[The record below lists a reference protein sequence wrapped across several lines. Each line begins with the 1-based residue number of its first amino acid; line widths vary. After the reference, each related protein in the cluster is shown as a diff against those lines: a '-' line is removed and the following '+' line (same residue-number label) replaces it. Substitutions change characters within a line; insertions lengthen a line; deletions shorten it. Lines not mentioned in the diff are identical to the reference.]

1 MHLLQV
7 SEAEQAATEGTSDER
22 VLHGK
27 LWVLLVAEWIP
38 ALCCIGRIHSPATS
52 VDEAAACRGQ
62 VVQALQQLKAAAPL
76 LAEEEF
82 AAPLELV
89 RQAAPPAC
97 MIVWLDSKA
106 ACRLH
111 SAASAAP
118 ASTAAAQLLC
128 YGCDLAV
135 RALLKKHSGNLPCCR
150 AVDGGQNPDL
160 STRDLFIKGLQANQA
175 AKGKVQ
181 AVQGLR

>member
-38 ALCCIGRIHSPATS
+38 ALCCIGRSHFPATP

-97 MIVWLDSKA
+97 MIVWLDSK
-106 ACRLH
+106 LH
-111 SAASAAP
+111 V
-118 ASTAAAQLLC
+118 ASTLPPALHLPAQLQ
-128 YGCDLAV
+128 
-135 RALLKKHSGNLPCCR
+135 HSCF
-150 AVDGGQNPDL
+150 AMAAIWL
-160 STRDLFIKGLQANQA
+160 SEHF
-175 AKGKVQ
+175 
-181 AVQGLR
+181 

>member
-1 MHLLQV
+1 MVTTKEAQNIVKQSVNQAIAAV

-27 LWVLLVAEWIP
+27 L
-38 ALCCIGRIHSPATS
+38 
-52 VDEAAACRGQ
+52 GQ

-89 RQAAPPAC
+89 
-97 MIVWLDSKA
+97 
-106 ACRLH
+106 
-111 SAASAAP
+111 
-118 ASTAAAQLLC
+118 
-128 YGCDLAV
+128 
-135 RALLKKHSGNLPCCR
+135 R

-181 AVQGLR
+181 AVQGLRDELWKRLQADYPAEASAYALLAAGGEQRRGAAPEAGTGTGP

>member
-89 RQAAPPAC
+89 RQAAPPSLHDRLAGLKSC
-97 MIVWLDSKA
+97 MSPAL
-106 ACRLH
+106 CRQRCTCQH
-111 SAASAAP
+111 SC
-118 ASTAAAQLLC
+118 STAALLWLRS
-128 YGCDLAV
+128 GCPSTSEKAL
-135 RALLKKHSGNLPCCR
+135 RKLALLQSCGRWPE
-150 AVDGGQNPDL
+150 
-160 STRDLFIKGLQANQA
+160 S
-175 AKGKVQ
+175 
-181 AVQGLR
+181 